1 MPAFLR
7 IRGLVK
13 QHIDSFNYFI
23 NSEIK
28 QIVRAN
34 ALITADAD
42 SGRDD
47 LSSQFYFKFTDIRV
61 GMPLVKEDCVTHQI
75 TPQECRVRDMTY
87 AAPIHVDVEYTK
99 GNHINVASDVL
110 IGQMPMM
117 LGASNCWLANMK
129 HEELARIKEC
139 PYDPRGYFVV
149 KGVEK
154 VILIQEQI
162 AKNRIIIEVD
172 SKTGNLCAQVTSST
186 YEKKSRT
193 TVIMKNERFYLKHN
207 LFAEDIPAVLA
218 FKAMGM

>member
-1 MPAFLR
+1 
-7 IRGLVK
+7 
-13 QHIDSFNYFI
+13 
-23 NSEIK
+23 
-28 QIVRAN
+28 
-34 ALITADAD
+34 
-42 SGRDD
+42 
-47 LSSQFYFKFTDIRV
+47 
-61 GMPLVKEDCVTHQI
+61 
-75 TPQECRVRDMTY
+75 MTY

-99 GNHINVASDVL
+99 GSHINVASDVL